1 MSNATT
7 KVDNVYNVDHVY
19 NAKMI
24 AFNPKEKGVQV
35 RKASRVRRVREYLQ
49 QNGNLNIPAFDT
61 TSKDLAKLAA
71 KRAAEKAGNTRR
83 EDSDRSY

>member
-24 AFNPKEKGVQV
+24 AFNPKEKGIQV
-35 RKASRVRRVREYLQ
+35 RKASRVRRVREYIQ

-71 KRAAEKAGNTRR
+71 KKASEKTRETGR
-83 EDSDRSY
+83 EDSRR

>member
-1 MSNATT
+1 MNNETT
-7 KVDNVYNVDHVY
+7 NVDHGCST
-19 NAKMI
+19 KML

-61 TSKDLAKLAA
+61 TSKDLVKLAA
-71 KRAAEKAGNTRR
+71 KRAAEKTRETGR
-83 EDSDRSY
+83 EDSSRQ